1 MDRAQFLP
9 VSDAATNFLDF
20 LLTESMPHDK
30 VQSDHVQV
38 TVIKIQ
44 SKGGAAKQSVLDVT
58 SGQSRGSY
66 SW

>member
-20 LLTESMPHDK
+20 LLTESMPHDI

-38 TVIKIQ
+38 AVIKIQ
-44 SKGGAAKQSVLDVT
+44 TGWR
-58 SGQSRGSY
+58 SRVC
-66 SW
+66 